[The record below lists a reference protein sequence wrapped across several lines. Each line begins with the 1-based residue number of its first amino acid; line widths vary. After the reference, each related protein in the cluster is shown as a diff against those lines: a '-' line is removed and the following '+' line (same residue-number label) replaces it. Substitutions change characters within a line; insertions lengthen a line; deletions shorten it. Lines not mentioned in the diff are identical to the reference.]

1 MIRDHALIDELLA
14 ARALDGL
21 DDHDAA
27 VLERELATHGDCDEC
42 RRLEAQHA
50 EVAGMLAFALDPRPV
65 SDEMADRILSQPRTG
80 VTTTDPAAPAAASP
94 PDAVAARRDARLVRW
109 QAAFGVAAAVALVLA
124 IVLASRAGGP
134 NVPGSVVVAF
144 DGAAPGEVALTY
156 TPGEAGALLWA
167 TGLPDPGPGNVYEVW
182 MFEGDQPVRS
192 ACLTP
197 DDGAVAAYLDADLSS
212 AELMAVTVE
221 SAACPDAPTT
231 DPVFTAELDTSIQ

>member
-27 VLERELATHGDCDEC
+27 VLERELTTHGDCDEC

-65 SDEMADRILSQPRTG
+65 SDDIVDRILSQSRTDG
-80 VTTTDPAAPAAASP
+80 GTTAPAAAAP
-94 PDAVAARRDARLVRW
+94 PDALAARRDARLFRW

-124 IVLASRAGGP
+124 IVLANRAGGP
-134 NVPGSVVVAF
+134 SVPGSVVVAF
-144 DGAAPGEVALTY
+144 DGDAPGQVALTY
-156 TPGEAGALLWA
+156 TPGEEGALLWA

-231 DPVFTAELDTSIQ
+231 DPVYTAELDTSIQ